1 MTEIIGSPILKQL
14 KIASMVVML
23 VAAGITTALVLH
35 DQREECKGT
44 EANVPAVQNDFD
56 VSETAERIRFTHKGE
71 STVGDEEE
79 FDFKN
84 VTVTIFQ
91 QPTGQ
96 TFRAEWTTLEGG
108 SYPIREG
115 DTTILRRS
123 RVPFDPAAGDF
134 LSIDWY
140 GYLGIPSYCDWVPLL
155 PDRRAGV
162 SNVHR
167 QELNGTGPTPESS
180 STRSVG

>member
-1 MTEIIGSPILKQL
+1 MTEIIGSPIFKQL
-14 KIASMVVML
+14 KIASVVVMF
-23 VAAGITTALVLH
+23 VAAGITTALVFH

-44 EANVPAVQNDFD
+44 DANVPAVHNDFD
-56 VSETAERIRFTHKGE
+56 VSETAERIRFTHKGD

-84 VTVTIFQ
+84 VTVTISQ

-115 DTTILRRS
+115 DTAILRTS
-123 RVPFDPAAGDF
+123 QIPFDPAAGDF
-134 LSIDWY
+134 LSMDWY
-140 GYLGIPSYCDWVPLL
+140 GYLGSPSYCDWVPLL

-167 QELNGTGPTPESS
+167 QELNGTSPTAESS
-180 STRSVG
+180 SARSVG